1 MSDLTLIEN
10 APGGGSVLT
19 KQRRYV
25 LEVGEPSVLAGHLAL
40 SASAAPKGAGRP
52 FHRLPVPFWLLVEE
66 VETFKAAPSEIRVA
80 DSIIGQAYNAEYTI
94 KYWILSDGAS
104 DLCPDQGGWFEAK
117 FSRAPSC
124 SSDHGRLTMHR
135 PGLLI
140 VDPQSIRR
148 FRLGPYIQDRITA
161 WAKKYWSKAEVGRVS
176 LHSSQAETAE
186 ELITRNKFWE
196 RYGFQFIWTDP
207 ETMREGISEPM
218 AGQALRVPL
227 PTPDRYR
234 HIRGLEIAHHLAV
247 ARGNASA
254 AREAHASASRLSARL
269 SELEAGA
276 RDHGV
281 RWALYKKWRLEAA
294 VMLDRSHA
302 EAAQAVWESPPQ
314 PLDASEL
321 DELARAPAVG
331 SLELFHQLTRQ
342 GIREASH
349 ANEQARLACI
359 KKAQIQL
366 MLDYPFSWRR
376 RSNKGG

>member
-1 MSDLTLIEN
+1 MSDMSLIET

-25 LEVGEPSVLAGHLAL
+25 LEVGEPTVLAGHLAL
-40 SASAAPKGAGRP
+40 SASAGPQVVGRP

-66 VETFKAAPSEIRVA
+66 VETFKAAASEIRVA
-80 DSIIGQAYNAEYTI
+80 DRIIAHAYNAEYTI

-104 DLCPDQGGWFEAK
+104 ELCPDQGGWFEAK

-124 SSDHGRLTMHR
+124 SSDNGRLTMHR
-135 PGLLI
+135 PGILI

-176 LHSSQAETAE
+176 LHSSQAETTE

-196 RYGFQFIWTDP
+196 RYGFRFVWKDP
-207 ETMREGISEPM
+207 KTMREGISEPM

-234 HIRGLEIAHHLAV
+234 HIQGLEIAHHLAL
-247 ARGNASA
+247 AHGKASA
-254 AREAHASASRLSARL
+254 AREAHASASRLSEKLFRL
-269 SELEAGA
+269 ESRAQK
-276 RDHGV
+276 HGL
-281 RWALYKKWRLEAA
+281 RWALSKQSRQDAA
-294 VMLDRSHA
+294 EELDRSQA
-302 EAAQAVWESPPQ
+302 EAAKAVGASPPQ

-321 DELARAPAVG
+321 DELARAPAERT
-331 SLELFHQLTRQ
+331 LELLHQLTRQ
-342 GIREASH
+342 GVREVAQAS
-349 ANEQARLACI
+349 EQARLACI
-359 KKAQIQL
+359 SKRQIQH
-366 MLDYPFSWRR
+366 MVDHPFSWRR
-376 RSNKGG
+376 RPIKGG